1 MFPVAAVR
9 GVKMFRWIK
18 DRLRSREQ
26 VRDVHA
32 LAMGLARPSIHLVAA
47 KKPTR
52 SHLGGAA
59 TVEIGDR
66 RPSKDGKP
74 LPLIAQLDLQEL
86 QEACPVT
93 WLPGFGSLLFYYDH
107 VAQDAWGFDPKD
119 KASFAVVYAEQQASP
134 SAAGGVEETDLSF
147 QAVKCVAK
155 PSFPSAD
162 RPQVA
167 ALDLNDTETDRWDE
181 DIHQS
186 FRSLPK
192 HQVLGFP
199 STVQGDGM
207 ELECQLVS
215 NGIYCGNSSGLEDPR
230 AAALAP
236 GEKDWRLL
244 LQVDT
249 DEQLGLMWGD
259 CGLIYFWIREQDAA
273 ARRFDR
279 AWVILQCS

>member
-1 MFPVAAVR
+1 
-9 GVKMFRWIK
+9 MFRWIK
-18 DRLRSREQ
+18 DRLSSREP

-32 LAMGLARPSIHLVAA
+32 LAMGLARPSVHLVASRH
-47 KKPTR
+47 PSR
-52 SHLGGAA
+52 SHIGGEP
-59 TVEIGDR
+59 TVDVGDR
-66 RPSKDGKP
+66 SPSKDGKP
-74 LPLIAQLDLQEL
+74 LPLIAQLDLQEM
-86 QEACPVT
+86 QEACPVA
-93 WLPGFGSLLFYYDH
+93 WLPGSGSLLFYYDH

-119 KASFAVVYAEQQASP
+119 KASFAVVYHEQLASP
-134 SAAGGVEETDLSF
+134 SLTGTGGGDDSELPY
-147 QAVKCVAK
+147 QAVKPVAK

-186 FRSLPK
+186 FHSLPK
-192 HQVLGFP
+192 HQLLGFP

-215 NGIYCGNSSGLEDPR
+215 NGIYCGNSSGFEDPR